1 MTIAVGINAPKPAA
15 GTRNVLNPAQV
26 DSTTHKSHDDRILI
40 QKVNQ
45 SLSASTNTLNSRTAQ
60 ITALAAQIAALQAA
74 VKALQPKP

>member
-1 MTIAVGINAPKPAA
+1 MTRAIGINAPKPAS

-45 SLSASTNTLNSRTAQ
+45 SLSASTDTLNSHSAQ
-60 ITALAAQIAALQAA
+60 IANLAAQIAVLQAA